1 MKKNAFT
8 LIELL
13 AVIIILTVMGII
25 VIPIVENSINSGK
38 DDLYIA
44 QIDSIK
50 ASLKKYAIEEINSNI
65 KNPGD
70 DIYLS
75 LYQLKIA
82 GYISTD
88 IKDPRT
94 EKLLPEDMLLRIEK
108 REKSYAYEVL
118 ETTGTKSNQTSF
130 PSNTPIIKVN
140 PVVYYCTVTN
150 EIAESF
156 SQIINNYEIN
166 TGSATIEYYDAKFT
180 KKSSLETLLNS
191 NNDFRVVYK
200 SNGAYAIMNVLR
212 SGCE

>member
-13 AVIIILTVMGII
+13 SVIIILTLMGTI

-44 QIDSIK
+44 QIDSVK
-50 ASLKKYAIEEINSNI
+50 ASLKKYAIEKINYNI
-65 KNPGD
+65 KSPGD

-82 GYISTD
+82 GFVSVD

-108 REKSYAYEVL
+108 REKSYTYEVL
-118 ETTGTKSNQTSF
+118 ETTGTKSNNTNFS
-130 PSNTPIIKVN
+130 SNTPVIEVV
-140 PVVYYCTVTN
+140 PVIYFCDSAVDEFLPIV
-150 EIAESF
+150 
-156 SQIINNYEIN
+156 NNYKIN
-166 TGSATIEYYDAKFT
+166 IGSATIEYYDEKFT
-180 KKSSLETLLNS
+180 KKTELNSLLNA
-191 NNDFRVVYK
+191 NKNFRVVYK
-200 SNGAYAIMNVLR
+200 SHGAYAIMNVLR
-212 SGCE
+212 SGCD